1 MRLPSPLIA
10 LFAAALPVAAAPAC
24 ESITGP
30 SELQRK
36 IAHEQEVIA
45 AYSAEVARVDALQKR
60 FVEAW
65 KAANELKE
73 LKGYRDALEGQV
85 LPALDAYVAAAEAMP
100 TGSPELAEI
109 HKGLV
114 DAYRGAREAF
124 GSFTAELSEA
134 NVESGYKSLLEK
146 MDGVKKA
153 EASYLE
159 RLKLYYAK
167 NQVDLVPAPETP
179 PATRP

>member
-1 MRLPSPLIA
+1 MRLPSLLIA
-10 LFAAALPVAAAPAC
+10 LFVALTAATAPAC

-45 AYSAEVARVDALQKR
+45 AYSAEVAKVDALQRR

-65 KAANELKE
+65 KAANEQKE
-73 LKGYRDALEGQV
+73 LKAYRDALEGQV
-85 LPALDAYVAAAEAMP
+85 LPALDAYVKAAEAMP

-114 DAYRGAREAF
+114 DAYRGARE
-124 GSFTAELSEA
+124 SFQGFTSELSEA
-134 NVESGYKSLLEK
+134 NVESGYKALLEK
-146 MDGVKKA
+146 MDAVKKA
-153 EASYLE
+153 EAAYLE
-159 RLKLYYAK
+159 KLKLYYAK
-167 NQVDLVPAPETP
+167 NQVDLVPAPESTP
-179 PATRP
+179 ARP